1 MSTTRGTPAA
11 HALTPVVVHFNASR
25 TRALTESAGSIRIRM
40 STPDSHGENQYD
52 VVAWSRFVSRVE
64 RVDSPTGGEWKML
77 TLEAI
82 YDRDSISPVVPGSGP
97 PEGFEEQTK
106 GMRESYKCLGW
117 VLASRGTRS
126 IRSGAAGDGSP
137 GDGGEGDEGRV
148 CVVGGEGIGNVIVMY
163 CTVYI

>member
-11 HALTPVVVHFNASR
+11 HTLTPVVVHFNASR
-25 TRALTESAGSIRIRM
+25 TRALTESVGSIRIRM

-117 VLASRGTRS
+117 CWRRGGTRS
-126 IRSGAAGDGSP
+126 IRSCR
-137 GDGGEGDEGRV
+137 GRIARRRWR
-148 CVVGGEGIGNVIVMY
+148 G
-163 CTVYI
+163 